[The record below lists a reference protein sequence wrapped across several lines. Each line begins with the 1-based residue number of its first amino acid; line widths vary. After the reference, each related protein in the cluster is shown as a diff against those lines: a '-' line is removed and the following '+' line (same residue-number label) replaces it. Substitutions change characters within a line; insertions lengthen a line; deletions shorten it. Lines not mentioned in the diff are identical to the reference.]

1 MATIRLEAVDGKP
14 LEDGFSS
21 KNDKSKTLL
30 LKTKKVSYINTV
42 ERQEISK
49 SEASGLRKTMS

>member
-1 MATIRLEAVDGKP
+1 MLEAIDGKP
-14 LEDGFSS
+14 VEDGFSS

-42 ERQEISK
+42 ERQKYLKKVLDIVVN
-49 SEASGLRKTMS
+49 LFVN